1 MKKQLLEVNIIRPT
15 VIILLVL
22 LHSFAI
28 FYGEWP
34 NPIGVK
40 EIKIYE
46 YLSWFIRG
54 FRIETIAFVAGYVF
68 SYQTNDLNR
77 KFTLFSIIKKKFF
90 RLIIPCWFFGI
101 VYVLCFSRNEP
112 ITNNVISILNGA
124 GHLWFLTMLF
134 WCFIGLYIIDKY
146 SKGRCNFLLFFVLS
160 AISCIPIPQIIPLF
174 GINKMPHFLLYTYL
188 GYLFY
193 IHKNQIFN
201 KLQNKQILLLLTY
214 SILVILSFY
223 LFPMLRQLE
232 SLSTLTTI
240 IIYLSLKISQYLT
253 AVIGITFIY
262 ILVMKF
268 LKKRGPDYKL
278 PEIIN
283 KANKECY
290 GIYIFHQ
297 FILIFIY
304 YNTNLPRLVNSYVLP
319 ILSFI
324 IVLLSS
330 ALLTDLFTRSKVGQF
345 LIG

>member
-15 VIILLVL
+15 IILLLVL

-28 FYGEWP
+28 FYGAWP
-34 NPIGVK
+34 KPTGIK
-40 EIKIYE
+40 DIKIYE

-68 SYQTNDLNR
+68 SYQTNSLNR
-77 KFTLFSIIKKKFF
+77 KYTLFGVIKKKFV

-101 VYVLCFSRNEP
+101 VYVLCFSRNVP

-146 SKGRCNFLLFFVLS
+146 SNRKSYLLLFIILS
-160 AISCIPIPQIIPLF
+160 AISCVPIPQIIPLLGF
-174 GINKMPHFLLYTYL
+174 NKMPHFLLYTYL

-193 IHKNQIFN
+193 IYKDHIFN
-201 KLQNKQILLLLTY
+201 ILHNKCILLLLTY
-214 SILVILSFY
+214 FILVILSFY
-223 LFPMLRQLE
+223 IFPLLRQLE

-240 IIYLSLKISQYLT
+240 IIYLSSKVSQYLT
-253 AVIGITFIY
+253 AVIGITLIY
-262 ILVMKF
+262 IVVMKF
-268 LKKRGPDYKL
+268 LKKMGSDYKL
-278 PEIIN
+278 PNIID
-283 KANKECY
+283 KANKKCY

-297 FILIFIY
+297 FILIFLY
-304 YNTNLPRLVNSYVLP
+304 YHTDFPTLVNSYILP

-330 ALLTDLFTRSKVGQF
+330 VLLTYLFTRSKIGKF